1 MRNLILFVILSLVI
15 VAQHF
20 SHALFG
26 NGKQER
32 RRRLQEAGGRPE
44 SSSSSSSSWD
54 MDASTGTVRRILTEE
69 EEAAEMAA
77 KTCDGQLA
85 QSLVMANDEMLKARS
100 QRDEAIKAKEEA
112 LARSALLE
120 RQLEETKASFTS
132 KIQQLEGQLSSWE
145 QDATQKVDELMKD
158 AKLRLAEVEKEKQS
172 EVDKLRAATEHLR
185 AEKDAQIQELQKQMA
200 DQQDKLREEYSRQI
214 QGYEEEKQRMVEE
227 SKKRIDSLASETT
240 AKYQALLASS
250 KKAEEEWKQEK
261 QQLAAKSQRAI
272 DESKVKD
279 RALKEANK
287 VRKRFKVFFVQKLCS
302 FLTKFL
308 SSGAGALA
316 KFVFQSVLLQHH
328 PHQRRRCS
336 CCVGCDGKS
345 NRETSGLERSGL
357 GVDSPSWKGS
367 HEVRKDWIRQVI
379 EVG

>member
-44 SSSSSSSSWD
+44 SSSSWD

-172 EVDKLRAATEHLR
+172 EVDKLRAAAEHLR

-227 SKKRIDSLASETT
+227 SKKKIDSLASETT

-287 VRKRFKVFFVQKLCS
+287 VRKLFKVFFVQKQCS

>member
-132 KIQQLEGQLSSWE
+132 KIQQLDGQLSSWE

-158 AKLRLAEVEKEKQS
+158 AKLRLAEV
-172 EVDKLRAATEHLR
+172 
-185 AEKDAQIQELQKQMA
+185 
-200 DQQDKLREEYSRQI
+200 SR
-214 QGYEEEKQRMVEE
+214 
-227 SKKRIDSLASETT
+227 
-240 AKYQALLASS
+240 LLFPS
-250 KKAEEEWKQEK
+250 QPT
-261 QQLAAKSQRAI
+261 QQLQRL
-272 DESKVKD
+272 
-279 RALKEANK
+279 R
-287 VRKRFKVFFVQKLCS
+287 
-302 FLTKFL
+302 
-308 SSGAGALA
+308 
-316 KFVFQSVLLQHH
+316 
-328 PHQRRRCS
+328 
-336 CCVGCDGKS
+336 
-345 NRETSGLERSGL
+345 
-357 GVDSPSWKGS
+357 
-367 HEVRKDWIRQVI
+367 
-379 EVG
+379 